1 MSTLV
6 PIKKLFEPIYGV
18 NLELLNVDITDKN
31 DPQSI
36 QFISRKEV
44 DNGLVAY
51 VKRIENIPPNPAH
64 TISVAVSGSVL
75 SSFYHE
81 QEYYSGRDIY
91 YLLPRS
97 KMSVEE
103 MLFYAFCLQANKY
116 RYNYGRGANR
126 TLKDI
131 LVPDKMPTDFRNA
144 IVSKIEIPKPA
155 PIVLTPPKL
164 NTENWTKFQLSDL
177 FDVNKG
183 KRLTKEDMEEGNT
196 PFIGAITS
204 NNGWSNSIGQPPIFK
219 GNVITVNYDGNG
231 VGEAYYQ
238 PVPFWAL
245 DSVNVLYPK
254 FELNKYIALFI
265 CTTIKKEKFRF
276 SYGRKWNASRME
288 ATKIKL
294 PSKNDKPDFLFMENY
309 IKSLPY
315 SYSLL
320 IDKTSIVESASSPLK
335 KPKIVK
341 VLPDEELVKK
351 YENDEIN
358 LNQTLKPALHN
369 TKNKN

>member
-1 MSTLV
+1 MSALV

-36 QFISRKEV
+36 QFISRKEA

-51 VKRIENIPPNPAH
+51 VKRIDNIQPNPAH

-91 YLLPRS
+91 YLIPRN
-97 KMSVEE
+97 KMSGEE

-131 LVPDKMPTDFRNA
+131 LVPETMPADFRNA
-144 IVSKIEIPKPA
+144 IVSNIEIPKPE
-155 PIVLTPPKL
+155 PIVSTLTEL
-164 NTENWTKFQLSDL
+164 NIENWTKFQLNDL

-183 KRLTKEDMEEGNT
+183 KRLTKEDMEIGST

-204 NNGWSNSIGQPPIFK
+204 NNGWSNRIGQPPIFK

-265 CTTIKKEKFRF
+265 CTVIKTEKFRF
-276 SYGRKWNASRME
+276 SYGRKWNSTRME
-288 ATKIKL
+288 VTKIKL
-294 PSKNDKPDFLFMENY
+294 PSKNNKPDFLFMENY

-315 SYSLL
+315 SNSLL
-320 IDKTSIVESASSPLK
+320 IDKTSIVEPTHKSVK
-335 KPKIVK
+335 KPKIEK
-341 VLPDEELVKK
+341 GLSDEELVKK
-351 YENDEIN
+351 HESGEIDFGK
-358 LNQTLKPALHN
+358 TSKPVLQN
-369 TKNKN
+369 TKK